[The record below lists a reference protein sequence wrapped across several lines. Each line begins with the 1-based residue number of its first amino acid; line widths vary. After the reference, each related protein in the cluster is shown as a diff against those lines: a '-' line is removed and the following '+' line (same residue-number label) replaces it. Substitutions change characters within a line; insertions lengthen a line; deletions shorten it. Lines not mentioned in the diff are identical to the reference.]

1 MASKDD
7 MNASSLAIFAA
18 AILPLTLAV
27 PSHAQTPTQDQAP
40 TPTQAPPSPSPQPVA
55 SPAPDTQAPAEA
67 VESFPAQVEQV
78 TVDVVVTDKRGAPV
92 TGLGRQDFAL
102 SEDGNAQAIAS
113 FEAIQVPAAASVVP
127 AERPRVSSN
136 TVKEIQTGRTFVVV
150 FDDIH
155 LTPGQARRAKVA
167 VTEFLTSGVREGDR
181 VTLVAT
187 AGGAWWSTRMEAG
200 RQELI
205 TLLKRLDGRLIP
217 DHSPERMTDYEAMRI
232 HIYRDPQVL
241 ARVARRFDAYG
252 VNPTSSNR
260 SPSASGID
268 PNPFIS
274 GRAAEVYYQ
283 ATARNRI
290 TLEVMERVLASLA
303 GTKGRK
309 SVIIVSE
316 GFIYDPSMDEFKKVL
331 QASRRSNAAMY
342 FLDTRGL
349 EGMPLALTAEF
360 GPMIDEQDVGAAFS
374 ESIEASEGSESLA
387 SDSGG
392 FTVKN
397 TNDLS
402 RGIKRIADESQAY
415 YLLGYNPTNT
425 QRDGRFRKI
434 QVKIPAGKGYQIR
447 ARKGYYAPLEG
458 RNALAPKPGGADPAI
473 QAALD
478 SPYDVAEIPLRMT
491 AYVFDETIL
500 GKANVVV
507 VAETDVRDFAFEEEG
522 GRFLDTLEFLLVA
535 AHRESGEFFRYDQRI
550 EMKLLPATHEK
561 LVWYPITRDFELAPG
576 GYQAKIVVRD
586 KNSGR
591 IGTLVHEFEVPP
603 LGPFRVSTPVLSDT
617 MAPAPAGEKSNPQPT
632 MLARREFPSGAM
644 LLAQFEVYG
653 AAREKSSGMPR
664 VTAGYEIRRTDGTV
678 VTHMD
683 PTPIQPTSL
692 GKLMRLV
699 GTRLQDSAPGEYEMV
714 LRLKDEVAGKD
725 LELREPFSVTA
736 PAPASGG

>member
-1 MASKDD
+1 M
-7 MNASSLAIFAA
+7 
-18 AILPLTLAV
+18 
-27 PSHAQTPTQDQAP
+27 
-40 TPTQAPPSPSPQPVA
+40 
-55 SPAPDTQAPAEA
+55 
-67 VESFPAQVEQV
+67 
-78 TVDVVVTDKRGAPV
+78 TVDVVVTDKKGTPI
-92 TGLGRQDFAL
+92 TGLGKQDFVL
-102 SEDGNAQAIAS
+102 SEDGNAQPIAS
-113 FEAIQVPAAASVVP
+113 FEAVQVPATASAVP

-136 TVKEIQTGRTFVVV
+136 MVREVQTGRTFVVV

-167 VTEFLTSGVREGDR
+167 VAEFLTSGVREGDR

-187 AGGAWWSTRMEAG
+187 GGGAWWSTRMEAG
-200 RQELI
+200 REELI

-217 DHSPERMTDYEAMRI
+217 DHSPERMTDHEAMRI

-241 ARVARRFDAYG
+241 ARVSRRFDAYG
-252 VNPTSSNR
+252 VNNQSLNR

-274 GRAAEVYYQ
+274 GRAAEVYWQ
-283 ATARNRI
+283 ASARNRI
-290 TLEVMERVLASLA
+290 TLDVMERVLASLA

-309 SVIIVSE
+309 SVIVVSE
-316 GFIYDPSMDEFKKVL
+316 GFIYDPNMDEFKKVV
-331 QASRRSNAAMY
+331 QASRRSNAAIY

-349 EGMPLALTAEF
+349 EGMPLALSAQF
-360 GPMIDEQDVGAAFS
+360 GPMIDAQDIGAAFS

-387 SDSGG
+387 ADSGG
-392 FTVKN
+392 FSVKN

-402 RGIKRIADESQAY
+402 RGIKRIADEAQAY

-434 QVKIPAGKGYQIR
+434 QVKVPGGKGYQVR

-458 RNALAPKPGGADPAI
+458 KSALAPKPGADPAI

-507 VAETDVRDFAFEEEG
+507 VAETDVRDFAFQEEG
-522 GRFLDTLEFLLVA
+522 GRFLDTLEFLLVT
-535 AHRESGEFFRYDQRI
+535 AHRETGEFFRYDQRI

-576 GYQAKIVVRD
+576 GYQTKIVVRD

-617 MAPAPAGEKSNPQPT
+617 MAPPPAGEKTTPQPT
-632 MLARREFPSGAM
+632 MLARREFPSGTM

-653 AAREKSSGMPR
+653 AAKEKGSGMPR
-664 VTAGYEIRRTDGTV
+664 VTAGYQIRKIDGTV
-678 VTHMD
+678 VTHVD

-692 GKLMRLV
+692 GRLMRLV
-699 GTRLQDSAPGEYEMV
+699 GARLVDSEPGDYEIV
-714 LRLKDEVAGKD
+714 LRLKDEIAGKD
-725 LELREPFSVTA
+725 LELREPFAVTPPEPA
-736 PAPASGG
+736 PAPAS